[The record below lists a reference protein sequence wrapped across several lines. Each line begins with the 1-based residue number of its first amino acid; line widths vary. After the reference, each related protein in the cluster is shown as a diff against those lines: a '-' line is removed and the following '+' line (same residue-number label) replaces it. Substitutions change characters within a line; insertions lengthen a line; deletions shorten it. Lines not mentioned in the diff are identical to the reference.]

1 MLQKKKLMLN
11 IENMHNNKRHPIGWF
26 LFDRRYGMRS
36 PSRLKQKIWFS
47 KIKEVIEGIDT
58 VQRYNKPIMK
68 RFTVSATAGTPEEI
82 SAGIVPTYDRYIT
95 SYDRN
100 FKPEEGMA
108 VWVDKIPQLDDSGN
122 LVMAEDGITPV
133 TPPDYMLRK
142 IIDSQKSK
150 VARYG
155 ISKIGGSE

>member
-1 MLQKKKLMLN
+1 
-11 IENMHNNKRHPIGWF
+11 
-26 LFDRRYGMRS
+26 MRS
-36 PSRLKQKIWFS
+36 LSRLKQFVWFS
-47 KIKEVIEGIDT
+47 KVREIQVGIDT
-58 VQRYNKPIMK
+58 INQYSKLIEK
-68 RFTVSATAGTPEEI
+68 KFTISPNSGTPEEI
-82 SAGIVPTYDRYIT
+82 SAGIVPTYDSYIT
-95 SYDRN
+95 SYDRD

-108 VWVDKIPQLDDSGN
+108 VWVDKIPQIDDSGN

-133 TPPDYMLRK
+133 TPPDYTLKK

>member
-1 MLQKKKLMLN
+1 
-11 IENMHNNKRHPIGWF
+11 
-26 LFDRRYGMRS
+26 MRS

-47 KIKEVIEGIDT
+47 KIEEVIEGIDT

-95 SYDRN
+95 RYKNSCCENDIEY
-100 FKPEEGMA
+100 EEGMA
-108 VWVDKIPQLDDSGN
+108 VWVDNIPQLDDSGN
-122 LVMAEDGITPV
+122 LVMEDDRITPV
-133 TPPDYMLRK
+133 TPPDYTLKK
-142 IIDSQKSK
+142 ILATQRGK
-150 VARYG
+150 VFRYG